1 MSGVIVRARFR
12 PRAPAD
18 GAVVELR
25 VCGGSGVRADF
36 EGQQWWPLIIPGGLP
51 VLKAR
56 LGWDGQRFDG
66 GAVTTVGQMRIADS
80 DGRLEP
86 YKGLI
91 WKGATA
97 EIWTAPLKQRNGVE
111 LTADGDFTLLWQGL
125 ADDIK
130 VEGQI
135 CTIVLADA
143 GEKLRVPVLD
153 QEYDGAGDLGGIAER
168 KGGKIG
174 RGWGRCPSV
183 KGRLIDSAYWIYDFG
198 ITPDGAATI
207 HAVRDGGYGLAVQ
220 TTAASLAALRALAL
234 DDGKVATCVVA
245 NRVLVRWWTR
255 PKFLPSADIT
265 FGATTR
271 PAEIAASVLAAR
283 APSVAFGAGQVAAYN
298 AVQAASCGR
307 YVDPDADASLT
318 VEGLLDWL
326 FNGLGS
332 WWQLSAAGTL
342 EIGRYGEGG
351 VSYTVDE
358 TRVIDVDRQGII
370 MPVARRSLGY
380 QPNAAIHGD
389 SDIAASITAGDV
401 QGLGWLATSSATGT
415 LLLNAAY
422 TAVAATAVTGN
433 SGEAVLCATDAA
445 GDQVPGTDFAYSWAG
460 RARRVARHP
469 GHDDASPTIFTQLA
483 SKKGFIVHHLG
494 GNGGAFLAP
503 AGVLVRNRL
512 LQSESLSVSPWS
524 ASGVSVSINAG
535 VDHYGVQGL
544 DRIIE
549 DTSTGW
555 HFIDQAYTP
564 GSDPTGLS
572 WTLSAVVQAGG
583 RSKIQLCF
591 PAAGGVFAMETVCN
605 FDLATG
611 TRISNTANVTGYGIV
626 QLGGGLYR
634 IWMTAPAT
642 GNAPIVGRIFLL
654 DGAGNRSYTGDG
666 SALLYAG
673 HVQVEQAS
681 TFTAYQCTTTG
692 PAQRTAFCYKVG
704 AQWYYDRGDGTQVA
718 FVPDSN
724 CIALGWLA
732 TSSDDTISGGGLLS
746 PVTLTEAAFPAADVT
761 AENTAADT
769 AAVGGRVSATIA
781 ATIAAS
787 GRLVSGAKVPQAIVA
802 GAGTVLTASPL
813 SASQSSGVATI
824 NVAAHTRYYDFGAV
838 SYNAGAITGL
848 STSTVYYIYADDP
861 DYAGGAVTYVA
872 TTSLTAAI
880 ATGRIYFG
888 KLVTPSTGSGGTT
901 VPPPEYCVDI
911 AMWLGGALRAG
922 DARRGDDLWC
932 MDDGGRFIGRRAIES
947 LEYAVADCV
956 ELRAGHARVVV
967 SDTTPLWTTTR
978 GLIRAGVARPGDRVA
993 VRLSGIDAVL
1003 ALDCVSR
1010 VGARPVALI
1019 RVGDHSYAAGVEP
1032 DAMIYTHNGAQKP

>member
-1 MSGVIVRARFR
+1 MPVTRIDLANFMAYANICEEAVTLAAGGTVQRYTCDLMVSTSDTHEAVITAITACMGSCQLTDTDGQYQLVGGYDDTAGPKIAYSADDMMGAYEWQPSPPSRERINIVRGRYCNPTKLYQLEDWPAVEVTGLYDGIPRVRTVELIGVTRAETAQRIAKQMLLRDQYPGRLSCAVGPRGFLVKVGSLVTLSLPTEGWNSKLFRVIDQTESHDLLFSMTLQEEAPEIYAWDEEEKPLPDDITPPGYDPADTRTPTALTATARTVAGGGGTVVPYIDVSWTPETSELVAGIEIQAKESAGSIWVPVTEGLFDASVGAFSTTANAPDTEIDIRARYRMMSGVYGAWVETSVTSAA
-12 PRAPAD
+12 AP
-18 GAVVELR
+18 
-25 VCGGSGVRADF
+25 
-36 EGQQWWPLIIPGGLP
+36 
-51 VLKAR
+51 
-56 LGWDGQRFDG
+56 
-66 GAVTTVGQMRIADS
+66 
-80 DGRLEP
+80 
-86 YKGLI
+86 
-91 WKGATA
+91 
-97 EIWTAPLKQRNGVE
+97 
-111 LTADGDFTLLWQGL
+111 
-125 ADDIK
+125 
-130 VEGQI
+130 
-135 CTIVLADA
+135 
-143 GEKLRVPVLD
+143 VPV
-153 QEYDGAGDLGGIAER
+153 
-168 KGGKIG
+168 
-174 RGWGRCPSV
+174 S
-183 KGRLIDSAYWIYDFG
+183 
-198 ITPDGAATI
+198 
-207 HAVRDGGYGLAVQ
+207 
-220 TTAASLAALRALAL
+220 
-234 DDGKVATCVVA
+234 
-245 NRVLVRWWTR
+245 N
-255 PKFLPSADIT
+255 
-265 FGATTR
+265 
-271 PAEIAASVLAAR
+271 
-283 APSVAFGAGQVAAYN
+283 
-298 AVQAASCGR
+298 
-307 YVDPDADASLT
+307 VD
-318 VEGLLDWL
+318 
-326 FNGLGS
+326 
-332 WWQLSAAGTL
+332 
-342 EIGRYGEGG
+342 
-351 VSYTVDE
+351 
-358 TRVIDVDRQGII
+358 
-370 MPVARRSLGY
+370 
-380 QPNAAIHGD
+380 
-389 SDIAASITAGDV
+389 
-401 QGLGWLATSSATGT
+401 GLGWLATSSATGT

-422 TAVAATAVTGN
+422 TSVAADAVATDA
-433 SGEAVLCATDAA
+433 GEVVLCAT
-445 GDQVPGTDFAYSWAG
+445 GTDGNQAVATDYEYSWSG
-460 RARRVARHP
+460 RRRRVQRHP
-469 GHDDASPTIFTQLA
+469 GHDAASPTIHTQQA
-483 SKKGFIVHHLG
+483 GKKGFIVHHHG

-503 AGVLVRNRL
+503 SGALVRNRL

-524 ASGVSVSINAG
+524 ASGATVSINADF
-535 VDHYGVQGL
+535 DHYGVQGL

-549 DTSTGW
+549 DSSTGN
-555 HFIDQAYTP
+555 HFIGQSYTHAT
-564 GSDPTGLS
+564 DPTGLS
-572 WTLSAVVQAGG
+572 WTLSAVVKAGG
-583 RSKIQLCF
+583 RSKVQLCF
-591 PAAGGVFAMETVCN
+591 PASGGVFAMETVCN

-611 TRISNTANVTGYGIV
+611 TRISNTANVTATGIID
-626 QLGGGLYR
+626 LGGGLYR
-634 IWMTAPAT
+634 VWMTAPAT
-642 GNAPIVGRIFLL
+642 GNAPIIARIFLL
-654 DGAGNRSYTGDG
+654 DDAGNRSYTGSG
-666 SALLYAG
+666 ALLYAG
-673 HVQVEQAS
+673 HVQLEQAS
-681 TFTAYQCTTTG
+681 TFTVYQCTTTG

-724 CIALGWLA
+724 YIALGWLA
-732 TSSDDTISGGGLLS
+732 TSSTDTISGGGLLS

-769 AAVGGRVSATIA
+769 ATVGGRASATIA